1 MDKLPAIMLF
11 AAIVF
16 AGIALTMYL
25 QNQELKALLPKP
37 KPTTSCGCGCATC
50 SGHQDP
56 PITTVVPASGGY
68 TTL

>member
-16 AGIALTMYL
+16 AGIALTYYM

-37 KPTTSCGCGCATC
+37 KASGGCGCGCATC
-50 SGHQDP
+50 SGHDN
-56 PITTVVPASGGY
+56 PITTTPVNNGGY
-68 TTL
+68 TTV